1 MNFIDLQKVKGIGIC
16 WCNRRI
22 HLHFQLHPT
31 PQLCHCGVIFN
42 GRRLEMI
49 SNQGHYVNLSTRKR
63 DGSFV
68 NTPVWF
74 AQEGETDNYYV
85 YSLRKAGKVKR
96 IRNFPDVRVATC
108 NFSGKLKGDW
118 IDARADLID
127 ESENVKIAY
136 SLLRGKYGIRFRIG
150 NFFSWINGNY
160 YRRQI
165 IRFSIKRAS

>member
-1 MNFIDLQKVKGIGIC
+1 MTN
-16 WCNRRI
+16 
-22 HLHFQLHPT
+22 
-31 PQLCHCGVIFN
+31 
-42 GRRLEMI
+42 LEMI
-49 SNQGHYVNLSTRKR
+49 SNQEHYINLSTRKR
-63 DGSFV
+63 EGSFV

-96 IRNFPDVRVATC
+96 IRNFPDVRVAPC

-118 IDARADLID
+118 IDATADLID
-127 ESENVKIAY
+127 ESENIKFAY

-150 NFFSWINGNY
+150 DFFSWIVGNY

-165 IRFSIKRAS
+165 IRFSIKTSY